1 MVFKN
6 QNKTSFIKYALLCI
20 IQMFISGLTV
30 EYLSFIFGGASV
42 IALKLLVDIILFVV
56 NFVVQRKFIFIGE
69 KK

>member
-1 MVFKN
+1 MVFKI